1 LFRIDLSSSDSYLL
15 LTPQFGGLHPYVQ
28 VLILSAIAGLVLFL
42 VYRLYRYELQFVAKR
57 YSALLFAL
65 RLAMIVAVL
74 SVVALRPSIRHITHE
89 EIPSHLLIAIDR
101 SDSMNVTDQQRD
113 PIEKLKLA
121 RALNLAAGLA
131 DDKTLAGWIDRLRN
145 LDAPTED
152 SYRKILERVDRMPR
166 KAFAERALDSDGAS
180 LFKLLGDRHKL
191 EIVGFS
197 QQLGRMP
204 PTLES
209 IRGLLLPEGSKPGE
223 AYTDLKLPLKQGL
236 SLREELKD
244 GLIGVVIFSDGQHN
258 WGHPPGELAYQLG
271 HTDSKPRVP
280 VYTVVCGAKVPPP
293 DLAIVSLKAA
303 PPIVFKNGIAEL
315 DLRVAAHNL
324 PEGKIK
330 VTVAYP
336 DAPELPDRKP
346 IVEFI
351 EFDGMNQ
358 PPPRT
363 IPVKMER
370 AAAEKLTV
378 SVELLPKDGGTVED
392 RFPENNTR
400 QVVVTVAPDKAKVLV
415 VDGEARWELHYLQ
428 SVLNRDE
435 TMETNSVVFGQPR
448 LNLVRDEDLSALNLP
463 ALKLPGPDDLARNDC
478 IILGDAAPESLSFE
492 ERSRLEKFVADR
504 GGTLVILAG
513 KQAMPLEYLRPGDP
527 IGRMLPITN
536 ARALDRTEGFR
547 IALSV
552 EGMQTGFLRLEN
564 EAGLNEERW
573 SALPLHYWAVAG
585 KPKPGA
591 AVLAYAPGEGGKT
604 SADAEQT
611 QALIV
616 RQNYGFGRVVY
627 VGLDSTWRWR
637 FKQGDKYHHRFWS
650 QLIRWAASD
659 RALISGNEFVR
670 FGVREPVYR
679 SDQEVEMLVRLGE
692 KAQKLSRGATVS
704 ARLLRKT
711 KPGGPEETVALAS
724 LKSDPEIPGQFEGAQ
739 GNLPPGDYSMELA
752 IRELDDKLIGP
763 DGRKLRS
770 SFKVLPPDSG
780 ELLNLATNWETMKEI
795 AEKSGGAMYSVDQVS
810 ELLEKLKVR
819 TASREVATDKYLWQ
833 SWWMLIPLLVL
844 LTIEW
849 LLRKWVGLT

>member
-1 LFRIDLSSSDSYLL
+1 MFRIDLSSSDSYLL
-15 LTPQFGGLHPYVQ
+15 LTPQLGAAPRYVQ
-28 VLILSAIAGLVLFL
+28 ILLLTSIAGLVLFL
-42 VYRLYRYELQFVAKR
+42 VFRLYRYELRFVAKR
-57 YSALLFAL
+57 YSVVLFVL
-65 RLAMIVAVL
+65 RLTTILVVLFVA
-74 SVVALRPSIRHITHE
+74 ALQPSIRHVSHE

-113 PIEKLKLA
+113 PLEKLVLA
-121 RALNLAAGLA
+121 RALKLGSDLV
-131 DDKTLAGWIDRLRN
+131 DDKTIAGWIDHLRN
-145 LDAPTED
+145 LETPSDD
-152 SYRKILERVDRMPR
+152 RYRKILERVDRMPR
-166 KAFAERALDSDGAS
+166 KAFAERALDNDGAAM
-180 LFKLLGDRHKL
+180 LQLLGDRHKL
-191 EIVGFS
+191 ELVGFS

-209 IRGLLLPEGSKPGE
+209 IRTLLLPEGNKPGE

-244 GLIGVVIFSDGQHN
+244 GLIGIVIFSDGQHN
-258 WGHPPGELAYQLG
+258 WGRPPGEFAYQLG
-271 HTDSKPRVP
+271 HTDNKPGVP

-293 DLAIVSLKAA
+293 DLAIASLKAA
-303 PPIVFKNGIAEL
+303 PPIVFKNGVAEL
-315 DLRVAAHNL
+315 DLRVAAQNL

-336 DAPELPDRKP
+336 DAPELPERRP

-351 EFDGMNQ
+351 DFDGINQ

-378 SVELLPKDGGTVED
+378 SVELIPKDGSKVED

-435 TMETNSVVFGQPR
+435 TMETSSVVFGQPR
-448 LNLVRDEDLSALNLP
+448 LNIVKNDELAALHLP
-463 ALKLPGPDDLARNDC
+463 DVKLPGADDLPRNDC
-478 IILGDAAPESLSFE
+478 IILGDVAPESLPFD

-513 KQAMPLEYLRPGDP
+513 KQAMPLEFLRPGDP
-527 IGRMLPITN
+527 IGRMLPIMSPK
-536 ARALDRTEGFR
+536 AIDRTDGFR
-547 IALSV
+547 IGLSA
-552 EGMQTGFLRLEN
+552 EGMQTGFLRLES
-564 EAGLNEERW
+564 EPGLNEERW
-573 SALPLHYWAVAG
+573 AALPPHYWAVVG

-591 AVLAYAPGEGGKT
+591 AVLAYAQPDGEKT
-604 SADAEQT
+604 TADAEQT

-679 SDQEVEMLVRLGE
+679 SDQEVEMLARLGE
-692 KAQKLSRGATVS
+692 KAQRLSRGATVS
-704 ARLLRKT
+704 ARLLRQS
-711 KPGGPEETVALAS
+711 KPGGPEETVALTS
-724 LKSDPEIPGQFEGAQ
+724 LKSNPEIPGQYEGAQ
-739 GNLPPGDYSMELA
+739 ANLPPGDYSMELA

-770 SFKVLPPDSG
+770 SFKVLPPESG
-780 ELLNLATNWETMKEI
+780 EMLNLATNWETMKEI
-795 AEKSGGAMYSVDQVS
+795 AEKSGGAMYSADRVS
-810 ELLEKLKVR
+810 ELLEILKVR
-819 TASREVATDKYLWQ
+819 TASREIATDKYLWQ
-833 SWWMLIPLLVL
+833 SWWLLIPVLCLLAG
-844 LTIEW
+844 EW
-849 LLRKWVGLT
+849 LLRKFAGLA